1 MHYTN
6 ITANIDVCITYP
18 WKKLKS
24 TALFITFLLIILRW
38 KLQLRQGFKLVKKT
52 QKDIYIISNLFL
64 IFFNRLTWH
73 HSNYYHILIPCNH
86 EIMNVIKIQN
96 SLL

>member
-6 ITANIDVCITYP
+6 ITPNIDVCIIYP

-24 TALFITFLLIILRW
+24 ITFFNTFLLIILRW
-38 KLQLRQGFKLVKKT
+38 KLQLRQGFKLVKKI

-64 IFFNRLTWH
+64 DFFNILTWH
-73 HSNYYHILIPCNH
+73 HS
-86 EIMNVIKIQN
+86 
-96 SLL
+96 S